1 MDIRRLEAFVFEK
14 MAASRLPGLS
24 LALVRNDELIHARG
38 FGQRDLKHGL
48 PATPSTLYC
57 IGSVTKSFTAL
68 AIMRL
73 AERGL
78 LDPSDPVDRYLPFP
92 FRPKGGIVRLEHLL
106 AHTSG
111 IPALAYSEAV
121 IGHANGTGSRWL
133 PISGPEDVLTFMDG
147 AEDWEESS
155 PGERWAYANEG
166 YAMLGLIIER
176 VSGKSY
182 QDYLRDEI
190 LVPLG
195 MDRTFLARTDVEAA
209 DDVAVPYVLP
219 HDGPPVPGHYLYRL
233 IRSEGGLISSVLDLA
248 GYLSMYLRYG
258 ALVDGRQLV
267 SPESIAAMVRPRVE
281 TPFRTAPE
289 LTGAGGGAGG
299 GEAAQHYGFGL
310 ASEQLLGRRLVG
322 HGGSVLV
329 STAHLAFL
337 PEEGLGVAVL
347 ANGSGYPLAQLAR
360 AVLAIALGSEPG
372 ELPTIRLQDELARLT
387 GDYET
392 FKGTVRATVERHGDF
407 LKLRFPSRTNPDEVT
422 LVPEGVSGGEARFF
436 TLSEGRRLP
445 VLFRRTDDG
454 TELLYERH
462 KFRRTGAGAAG
473 QRFG

>member
-14 MAASRLPGLS
+14 MAATRLPGLS
-24 LALVRNDELIHARG
+24 LALVENDDLVYARG

-48 PATPSTLYC
+48 PATPATLYC

-68 AIMRL
+68 AVMRL

-78 LDPSDPVDRYLPFP
+78 LDPADPVERYLPFP
-92 FRPKGGIVRLEHLL
+92 FRPKGGTVRLEHLL

-111 IPALAYSEAV
+111 IPALAYSEAL

-147 AEDWEESS
+147 AEEWEESE

-166 YAMLGLIIER
+166 YALLGLIIER
-176 VSGKSY
+176 VSGKTY
-182 QDYLRDEI
+182 AEFLRDEI
-190 LVPLG
+190 LLPLG
-195 MDRTFLARTDVEAA
+195 MDRTFLDRSDVEA
-209 DDVAVPYVLP
+209 DEDVAVPYVLP
-219 HDGPPVPGHYLYRL
+219 HDGPPVPGHYLYRR

-248 GYLSMYLRYG
+248 GYLSMYLRNG
-258 ALVDGRQLV
+258 VLQNGQELVTGEGV
-267 SPESIAAMVRPRVE
+267 AAMVRPRVE

-289 LTGAGGGAGG
+289 LTGDAAAGSGAGQ
-299 GEAAQHYGFGL
+299 AVQQYGFGL
-310 ASEQLLGRRLVG
+310 ASESFFGRRLVS

-347 ANGSGYPLAQLAR
+347 ANGSGYSLASLAR
-360 AVLAIALGSEPG
+360 AALAIALGSEPG
-372 ELPTIRLQDELARLT
+372 ELPAIGVHDELARLT

-392 FKGTVRATVERHGDF
+392 FRGTVQARVERHGDF
-407 LKLRFPSRTNPDEVT
+407 LKLRFPSRTNPDEVI
-422 LVPEGVSGGEARFF
+422 LVPENVSGNEARFF

-445 VLFRRTDDG
+445 VLFRRGDDG
-454 TELLYERH
+454 PELLYERH
-462 KFRRTGAGAAG
+462 KFRRTGAAG
-473 QRFG
+473 QRSG